1 MRLYTDKVK
10 FGCKFLY
17 GKAMDEGKIFIHL
30 RNHTEYSLLEGAVKI
45 QQVVN
50 PGTEAEYKI
59 HPVIDKCIQN
69 GMPAVAMTDTSN
81 MFGAMFFSSACLSD
95 GVKPI
100 LGCALNLLQEKEAGI
115 YARPSLKEEKNFI
128 VLLVQNEIGYKN
140 LIKLVSHAHLEDN
153 DADSPAITLEDLKEH
168 NQGLILLTGGAEG
181 PIGHLIIDGKKE
193 KAKALLK
200 DLADT
205 FKDRTYIELQRHGLE
220 NEEMTEPVFLDF
232 AYEMNI
238 PIVATNEAYFL
249 DEDMFEAHDALLCIA
264 DKTYVNVA
272 DRRRLTP
279 EHRFKTSEEMIK
291 LFEDLPEAVQNTVVI
306 AKRCSFA
313 LHKLP
318 PALPFF
324 TKEHSLESEIAMLKE
339 KAAAGLE
346 IRLQNFVYTPDMTK
360 EEKEAAAKP
369 YRERMEYEL
378 GVIIKMGFPGYFLI
392 VSEFIQWSKAN
403 GVSVGPG
410 RGSGAGSVVAWALT
424 ITDLN
429 PLRFNL
435 LFERFL
441 NPERISM
448 PDFDVDFC
456 QENRGRTIEHVQE
469 KYGKANVAQIITF
482 GKLQARAVLRDV
494 GRVLQ
499 IPYPV
504 VDRIC
509 KQVPNDPGKV
519 VTLAQVYDTNP
530 DFRQEIN
537 SEENLQK
544 LFKIASQL
552 EGLNRNAS
560 THAAGVV
567 IGAQPLDEI
576 VPLYRDP
583 DSEMPVTQFDKNC
596 VEDASLIKF
605 DFLGLKTLTT
615 ISKAVELI
623 KKKGVDLDISAIP
636 LDDEATYKL
645 LQSADSVG
653 VFQLESSGMQKVMKD
668 LRPDKLEDII
678 ALVALYR
685 PGPMDNIPLYIE
697 CKRGDKK
704 PDYLHPM
711 LEGVLKETYGIM
723 IYQEQVMQIAQIMGG
738 YTLGGADIL
747 RKAMGKKKK
756 EVMKE
761 HRVIFTNG
769 AAERGVDKETAT
781 NIFNQMEAF
790 ASYGFNKS
798 HAACYAFIAY
808 QTAYLKAHHP
818 LEFMAATMTMDA
830 QNSDKI
836 EMFKHEVIRMG
847 AKVLPPDINKAKAN
861 FSVEDNAIRFA
872 YIAIKGVGEEP
883 AKAIEEERNKGG
895 EFKDF
900 TDFLR
905 RMDKRVMN
913 KKALE
918 SLIKV
923 GAFDSMGEDRATL
936 FESVTLAGQFMDKV
950 TEDKNNHQTDLF
962 SDMPEE
968 QKFLPVSGVAEWSLV
983 HKLKMEKE
991 ALGFFLSAHPMD
1003 ELEDTLRRLQI
1014 SPAAQALAAVS
1025 DTAILTLA
1033 GIVGDFKVRIGKSGK
1048 PFAFIRASDSSDN
1061 FEMFCFSKV
1070 LQDAKPKLESGR
1082 PLVFYVNAERVS
1094 PDEPLRLSLIRVSYL
1109 DDVAKDIS
1117 EGIRIMFKVPSCL
1130 QEVKQVVDNLKIGRG
1145 KIILVADTDDWQVK
1159 MELPKKY
1166 AITASALSELRK
1178 IDGLK
1183 VSEIR

>member
-1 MRLYTDKVK
+1 MMSENKT
-10 FGCKFLY
+10 
-17 GKAMDEGKIFIHL
+17 FIHL

-45 QQVVN
+45 QQVLN
-50 PGTEAEYKI
+50 PGTKEEKKI
-59 HPVIDKCIQN
+59 HPVLDKCIEY

-100 LGCALNLLQEKEAGI
+100 LGCSLNLVPEVEENVYTK
-115 YARPSLKEEKNFI
+115 PNLKNDKNFI
-128 VLLVQNEIGYKN
+128 VLLVQNEKGYKN
-140 LIKLVSHAHLEDN
+140 LIKLVSHAHL
-153 DADSPAITLEDLKEH
+153 DSKDSNCPAISLQDLKDH
-168 NQGLILLTGGAEG
+168 NEGLILLTGGAEG
-181 PIGHLIIDGKKE
+181 PIGHLILDGKKE
-193 KAKALLK
+193 KAEALLK

-205 FKDRTYIELQRHGLE
+205 FVGRTYIELQRHSLE
-220 NEEMTEPVFLDF
+220 NEEITEPVFLDF
-232 AYEMNI
+232 AYGMNI

-249 DEDMFEAHDALLCIA
+249 DEDMFEAHDAMLCIA

-272 DRRRLTP
+272 ERRRVTP

-324 TKEHSLESEIAMLKE
+324 TPEHSAESEAEMLKI
-339 KAAAGLE
+339 KAKEGLE
-346 IRLQNFVYTPDMTK
+346 KRLRDFVYTADMTDKEK
-360 EEKEAAAKP
+360 EEAARP
-369 YRERMEYEL
+369 YLDRMEYEL
-378 GVIIKMGFPGYFLI
+378 SVILKMGFQGYFLI

-456 QENRGRTIEHVQE
+456 QENRGRTIEHVQN
-469 KYGKANVAQIITF
+469 KYGKDNVAQIITF

-499 IPYPV
+499 IPYSV

-509 KQVPNDPGKV
+509 KLVPNDPGKV
-519 VTLAQVYDTNP
+519 VTLAQVYETNP
-530 DFRQEIN
+530 DFRKEID
-537 SEENLQK
+537 SEKDFQK
-544 LFKIASQL
+544 LYKIANQL

-567 IGAQPLDEI
+567 IGAKPLDEI

-615 ISKAVELI
+615 ISKTVELI
-623 KKKGVDLDISAIP
+623 KKRGVELDISAIP

-645 LQSADSVG
+645 LQSAESVG

-668 LRPDKLEDII
+668 LKPDKLEDII
-678 ALVALYR
+678 AIVALYR

-697 CKRGDKK
+697 CKRGDRK
-704 PDYLHPM
+704 PDYMHPM

-747 RKAMGKKKK
+747 RKAMGKKKL
-756 EVMKE
+756 EVMNE
-761 HRVIFTNG
+761 HRDIFIKG
-769 AAERGVDKETAT
+769 AAKNGVDAATAA

-798 HAACYAFIAY
+798 HAACYALIAY
-808 QTAYLKAHHP
+808 QTAYLKAHYP
-818 LEFMAATMTMDA
+818 LEFMAATMTMDS

-836 EMFKHEVIRMG
+836 EVFKHEVIRMG
-847 AKVLPPDINKAKAN
+847 AKVLPPDINKAKAD

-872 YIAIKGVGEEP
+872 YIAVKGVGEEP

-905 RMDKRVMN
+905 RMDKKVMN
-913 KKALE
+913 KKSLE

-936 FESVTLAGQFMDKV
+936 FESVSLAGQFMDKIM
-950 TEDKNNHQTDLF
+950 EDKKNQQTDLF
-962 SDMPEE
+962 FDMPQE
-968 QKFLPVSGVAEWSLV
+968 QRFKPVTGVPEWSFA
-983 HKLKMEKE
+983 HKLQMEKE
-991 ALGFFLSAHPMD
+991 ALGFFLSAHPLD
-1003 ELEDTLRRLQI
+1003 EMSDTLHRLHVK
-1014 SPAAQALAAVS
+1014 PAAESLAAVS
-1025 DTAILTLA
+1025 DKAILTLA
-1033 GIVGDFKVRIGKSGK
+1033 GIVSDFKVKIGKTGR
-1048 PFAFIRASDSSDN
+1048 PFAFIRASDASDN
-1061 FEMFCFSKV
+1061 FEMFCFSDILEQEK
-1070 LQDAKPKLESGR
+1070 DKLKSER
-1082 PLVFYVNAERVS
+1082 PLVFYLNAEKIN
-1094 PDEPLRLSLIRVSYL
+1094 PDEPPRLSLIRASYL
-1109 DDVAKDIS
+1109 DDVAKDIG
-1117 EGIRIMFKVPSCL
+1117 EGIRIEFKVPSCL
-1130 QEVKQVVDNLKIGRG
+1130 FEVKDIVDGLREGRS
-1145 KIILVADTDDWQVK
+1145 KIIFVADNDDWQVT
-1159 MELPKKY
+1159 MELPGKY
-1166 AITASALSELRK
+1166 EIPAATLSKLRG
-1178 IDGLK
+1178 IDGIK
-1183 VSEIR
+1183 VREIE